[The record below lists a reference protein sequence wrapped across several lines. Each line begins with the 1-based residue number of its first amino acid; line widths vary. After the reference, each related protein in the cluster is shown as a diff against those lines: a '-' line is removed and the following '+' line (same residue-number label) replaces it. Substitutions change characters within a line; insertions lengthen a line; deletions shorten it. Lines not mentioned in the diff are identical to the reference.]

1 MQSHSA
7 VLCKP
12 AANKNCCSLSPSQQL
27 LGPQTQAHMLG
38 LPLLN
43 RFLPQNTKTLEGE
56 GSQAHSPCGAW
67 GLFSAPVLWA
77 TDLARSPFIWLS
89 SVPACLGF
97 LLLVGLHFCIF
108 LGRADLRLEVFR
120 AHMVLLWCLPFSPL
134 LFHLHFQEGPSPPG
148 KKVHGMLVFM
158 NLWGCSLLCDL
169 EWPLCSLWA
178 LLPSSLM

>member
-27 LGPQTQAHMLG
+27 LGPQTQAHTLG

-120 AHMVLLWCLPFSPL
+120 AHMVLLWCLPAFLS
-134 LFHLHFQEGPSPPG
+134 
-148 KKVHGMLVFM
+148 
-158 NLWGCSLLCDL
+158 
-169 EWPLCSLWA
+169 
-178 LLPSSLM
+178 SSLPLALPGRSKSSWKAGAWNAGIHEPMGLFSAV